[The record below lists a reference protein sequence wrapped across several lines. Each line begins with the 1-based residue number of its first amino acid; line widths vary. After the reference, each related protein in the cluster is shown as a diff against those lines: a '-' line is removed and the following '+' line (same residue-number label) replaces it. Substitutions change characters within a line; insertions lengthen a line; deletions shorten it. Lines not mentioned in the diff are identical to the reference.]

1 MAKWRGNTGEWG
13 YVSGILERLVRL
25 IRLSRFTG
33 LEYRSDRQTLGRCPH
48 HAGKASGIK
57 GLRSR
62 LTLTA
67 TCATLTTGHP
77 CLISR
82 KETKMNDF
90 SNALFLSADK
100 EQEYPIENIEIGKE
114 EIRIPISIEIQKPKA
129 QRDQRTVIS
138 TAFCEIT
145 GISISLLVP
154 DIPLSF
160 DYENPLAKYRNA
172 IKLSQLSRREQLSIN
187 PSVLAGVLL
196 TFLETGLLID
206 HIGTYRA
213 FEFNSF
219 LTETLTQ
226 EQLVDSIFTLKKIL
240 ESKADKKVLSD
251 RIPHIHFSRNLEF
264 QEWLKLANEITFPE
278 IKKVTAETIQP
289 ESTVKT
295 KKAAIK
301 AAKRLT
307 IRENSAVRRLT
318 KELQAEGT
326 ISNKAAGIFLW
337 LTENEKS
344 LIAEQ
349 KAKYVLYLTEKN
361 NEKANSLAVLIS
373 RINGAEKEINLE
385 DEIIPEEKPA
395 LSFLEK
401 LALKRKGNTQ

>member
-1 MAKWRGNTGEWG
+1 
-13 YVSGILERLVRL
+13 
-25 IRLSRFTG
+25 
-33 LEYRSDRQTLGRCPH
+33 
-48 HAGKASGIK
+48 
-57 GLRSR
+57 
-62 LTLTA
+62 
-67 TCATLTTGHP
+67 
-77 CLISR
+77 
-82 KETKMNDF
+82 MNNFSNNF

-114 EIRIPISIEIQKPKA
+114 EIRIPVSIEIQKPKA
-129 QRDQRTVIS
+129 QSNQRIVIS

-145 GISISLLVP
+145 GISISILVP
-154 DIPLSF
+154 DLPLSF
-160 DYENPLAKYRNA
+160 EYENPLAKYRNA

-226 EQLVDSIFTLKKIL
+226 EQLVDSVFTLKKIL

-264 QEWLKLANEITFPE
+264 QEWLKLANGIIFPE
-278 IKKVTAETIQP
+278 VKKVTAETIQP

-295 KKAAIK
+295 KKAA
-301 AAKRLT
+301 KRLT
-307 IRENSAVRRLT
+307 IRENSAVKRLT

-344 LIAEQ
+344 LTADQ
-349 KAKYVLYLTEKN
+349 KAKYVLYLTGKS

-373 RINGAEKEINLE
+373 KINGAEKEINLE

-401 LALKRKGNTQ
+401 LALKRKGSTQ

>member
-1 MAKWRGNTGEWG
+1 
-13 YVSGILERLVRL
+13 
-25 IRLSRFTG
+25 
-33 LEYRSDRQTLGRCPH
+33 
-48 HAGKASGIK
+48 
-57 GLRSR
+57 
-62 LTLTA
+62 
-67 TCATLTTGHP
+67 
-77 CLISR
+77 
-82 KETKMNDF
+82 MNNFSNNF

-100 EQEYPIENIEIGKE
+100 EQEYPIENIGIGKE

-129 QRDQRTVIS
+129 QSNRKTVIS

-145 GISISLLVP
+145 GISISILVP
-154 DIPLSF
+154 DLPISF

-226 EQLVDSIFTLKKIL
+226 EQLVDSVFTLKKIL

-264 QEWLKLANEITFPE
+264 QEWLKLANGIIFPE
-278 IKKVTAETIQP
+278 VKKVTAETIQP

-295 KKAAIK
+295 KKAA
-301 AAKRLT
+301 KRLT
-307 IRENSAVRRLT
+307 IRENSAVRKLT

-337 LTENEKS
+337 LMENENEKS
-344 LIAEQ
+344 LTAEQ

-373 RINGAEKEINLE
+373 KINGAEKEINLE
-385 DEIIPEEKPA
+385 DEIIQEEKPA

>member
-1 MAKWRGNTGEWG
+1 
-13 YVSGILERLVRL
+13 
-25 IRLSRFTG
+25 
-33 LEYRSDRQTLGRCPH
+33 
-48 HAGKASGIK
+48 
-57 GLRSR
+57 
-62 LTLTA
+62 
-67 TCATLTTGHP
+67 
-77 CLISR
+77 
-82 KETKMNDF
+82 MNNFSNNF

-100 EQEYPIENIEIGKE
+100 EQEYPIENIGIGKE

-129 QRDQRTVIS
+129 QSNRRTVIS

-226 EQLVDSIFTLKKIL
+226 EQLVDSVFTLKKIL

-264 QEWLKLANEITFPE
+264 QEWLKLANGIIFPE
-278 IKKVTAETIQP
+278 VKKVTAETIQP

-295 KKAAIK
+295 KKAA
-301 AAKRLT
+301 KRLT
-307 IRENSAVRRLT
+307 IRENSAVRKIS
-318 KELQAEGT
+318 KELQAEGI

-337 LTENEKS
+337 LMENENEKS
-344 LIAEQ
+344 LTAEQ
-349 KAKYVLYLTEKN
+349 KAKYVLYLTEKS

-373 RINGAEKEINLE
+373 KINGAEKEINLE
-385 DEIIPEEKPA
+385 DEIIPGEKPA

-401 LALKRKGNTQ
+401 LALKRKGNAQ

>member
-1 MAKWRGNTGEWG
+1 MNN
-13 YVSGILERLVRL
+13 
-25 IRLSRFTG
+25 LS
-33 LEYRSDRQTLGRCPH
+33 
-48 HAGKASGIK
+48 
-57 GLRSR
+57 
-62 LTLTA
+62 
-67 TCATLTTGHP
+67 
-77 CLISR
+77 
-82 KETKMNDF
+82 NNF
-90 SNALFLSADK
+90 SNALFLSTE
-100 EQEYPIENIEIGKE
+100 EQEYPEPKNIGIGKE
-114 EIRIPISIEIQKPKA
+114 EIRIPISISVEPPKA
-129 QRDQRTVIS
+129 QRQQRTVIS
-138 TAFCEIT
+138 TAFCPIT
-145 GISISLLVP
+145 GISISILVP
-154 DIPLSF
+154 DLPLLLEY
-160 DYENPLAKYRNA
+160 DNPLAKYRNA
-172 IKLSQLSRREQLSIN
+172 IKLSQLSRREQLLMN

-226 EQLVDSIFTLKKIL
+226 EQLVDSVFTLKKIL

-264 QEWLKLANEITFPE
+264 QEWLKLANGIIFPE
-278 IKKVTAETIQP
+278 VKKVTAETIQP

-295 KKAAIK
+295 KVAIK

-307 IRENSAVRRLT
+307 IRENSRVRRLT

-337 LTENEKS
+337 LMENENEKS
-344 LIAEQ
+344 LTADQ
-349 KAKYVLYLTEKN
+349 KAKYILYLTGKE

-401 LALKRKGNTQ
+401 LALKRKGNAQ

>member
-1 MAKWRGNTGEWG
+1 MNN
-13 YVSGILERLVRL
+13 
-25 IRLSRFTG
+25 LS
-33 LEYRSDRQTLGRCPH
+33 
-48 HAGKASGIK
+48 
-57 GLRSR
+57 
-62 LTLTA
+62 
-67 TCATLTTGHP
+67 
-77 CLISR
+77 
-82 KETKMNDF
+82 NNF

-100 EQEYPIENIEIGKE
+100 EQEYPIENIGIGKE
-114 EIRIPISIEIQKPKA
+114 EIRIPISIFVEPPKA
-129 QRDQRTVIS
+129 QRQQRTVIS
-138 TAFCEIT
+138 TAFCPIT
-145 GISISLLVP
+145 GISISILVP
-154 DIPLSF
+154 DLPLLLE
-160 DYENPLAKYRNA
+160 YENPLAKYRNA
-172 IKLSQLSRREQLSIN
+172 IKVSQLSRREQLLMN

-226 EQLVDSIFTLKKIL
+226 EQLVDSVFTLKKIL

-278 IKKVTAETIQP
+278 IKKVTTETVQP

-295 KKAAIK
+295 KVAIK

-337 LTENEKS
+337 LTENDNEKS
-344 LIAEQ
+344 LTAEQ
-349 KAKYVLYLTEKN
+349 KAKYVLYLTEKS

-373 RINGAEKEINLE
+373 KINGAEKEINLE

-401 LALKRKGNTQ
+401 LALKRKGNAQ